1 MERAFYFNG
10 EANMAKIL
18 LVFPVIALS
27 LALGNLSAEAPQ
39 QQDKE
44 KTKLLQAQVDATR
57 QTLEILW
64 NDKEFRNVDTA
75 YQWSRRW
82 LEAERLLK
90 DKKQDH
96 ITAAQ
101 AHLER
106 MRQLKN
112 LTNQLWEQKLVS
124 RDQPSATNYYVA
136 EAEMWLMQAKQ

>member
-1 MERAFYFNG
+1 MERAFYIKG
-10 EANMAKIL
+10 EANMTQRM
-18 LVFPVIALS
+18 LVFPVIVLS

-44 KTKLLQAQVDATR
+44 KTKLLQAQVAATQ
-57 QTLEILW
+57 QTYEILW
-64 NDKEFRNVDTA
+64 TDKEFKNVDTA

-82 LEAERLLK
+82 MDAERLLN

-124 RDQPSATNYYVA
+124 RDQPSATSFYVA